1 MEISTIVWALFAIVT
16 LVYFFKEGISSLF
29 ALFPQNLEIDKSFSP
44 DISIVMAMRNEELIV
59 EKAILNWIETDY
71 PNAKKEIVIADNSDD
86 RTGEIVKKI
95 SSDRHDV
102 KIKYFNPHANSKI
115 GALHEG
121 IEQASNEIV
130 FICDADILV
139 GQDCI
144 KKALPYLT
152 NEKLGCVFG
161 TRIPIY
167 EGSFLKMM
175 TGLRE
180 LYVSVQLQCFSLID
194 STPWISLS
202 PGVFRKTQLLES
214 MKDFDSKIMA
224 DDLYMAVALRTH
236 GYLVKYIPEI
246 TARAGVVGSFRD
258 LWVQHFRGSQAV
270 AQAIVRG
277 YHGSLFLPDMYGSV
291 VVPFKFF
298 TYVIGYTALPLF
310 LIGSCLTLR
319 FNLLLFYY
327 LIMLLF
333 SLTNYVSARK
343 LTGVKDIRLLFVTI
357 VYPIT
362 YTIVEV
368 IWSLAWYAWFIN
380 PKANVKWTKT
390 TSDRVIAENNRQS
403 G

>member
-1 MEISTIVWALFAIVT
+1 MISIVMWSLFAIVT
-16 LVYFFKEGISSLF
+16 LVYFFKEGITSFF
-29 ALFPQNLEIDKSFSP
+29 ALFSQNLETDDSFSP

-59 EKAILNWIETDY
+59 EKAILNWIDTDY
-71 PNAKKEIVIADNSDD
+71 PNSKKEIVIADNSDD
-86 RTGEIVKKI
+86 RTGEIVNKMAAER
-95 SSDRHDV
+95 DDV
-102 KIKYFNPHANSKI
+102 KIVYFNPSANSKI
-115 GALHEG
+115 GAIHEG
-121 IEQASNEIV
+121 IERASHEIV

-144 KKALPYLT
+144 KKALPYLA
-152 NEKLGCVFG
+152 NEKCGCVFG

-167 EGSFLKMM
+167 EDSFFKMM

-214 MKDFDSKIMA
+214 TQDFDPKIMA
-224 DDLYMAVALRTH
+224 DDLYMAVALRKN
-236 GYLVKYIPEI
+236 GYLVKYVPQI

-291 VVPFKFF
+291 VVPLKFF
-298 TYVIGYTALPLF
+298 THVISYTALPLF

-319 FNLLLFYY
+319 FDLLLYYY
-327 LIMLLF
+327 LIMLF
-333 SLTNYVSARK
+333 WTFTNYVSALK
-343 LTGVKDIRLLFVTI
+343 LAGVKDIRLLLGTV
-357 VYPIT
+357 VYPIA
-362 YTIVEV
+362 YTIVEL

-380 PKANVKWTKT
+380 PKANVKWKKT
-390 TSDRVIAENNRQS
+390 TSDRVSA
-403 G
+403 